1 MAGKR
6 RVPPQLKQH
15 AFKSGSTKAA
25 KAGAKGGRKSPGT
38 GKGSSASTASATPKT
53 GVKKGSGGKRMKRS

>member
-15 AFKSGSTKAA
+15 AFKSGSTKAVN
-25 KAGAKGGRKSPGT
+25 AGAKGGRRSPGT
-38 GKGSSASTASATPKT
+38 GKTGSATTSSATTKKGA
-53 GVKKGSGGKRMKRS
+53 KKGSGGKRMKRS